1 MMNELNEP
9 IAGESGNVES
19 TKPVKTKTIQP
30 WLNIFFLICLVVLF
44 VLQFMA
50 NKSQPNSK
58 PSATSSELINQGPR
72 IAFINSDSIMVGY
85 ELVNDMRKSLE
96 SSTKRKE
103 NELKAQQKAFEGKV
117 DVYKQKLNSNAIS
130 VEIAQITEQQL
141 MKEQQRLVDL
151 RDQLTEALSREEY
164 QLNVELLEHV
174 TDFLVRYNEEKKYD
188 AIFNFKQGTTLFI
201 ANDALDITL
210 EVLGMLNQEY
220 RIMKKRNPKP

>member
-1 MMNELNEP
+1 MNELHEP
-9 IAGESGNVES
+9 MAGDASDLPA
-19 TKPVKTKTIQP
+19 TKPENIKSIQP
-30 WLNIFFLICLVVLF
+30 WLNIFFLIALAVLF
-44 VLQFMA
+44 VLHFMS
-50 NKSQPNSK
+50 NKSQPNNESLAIS
-58 PSATSSELINQGPR
+58 PELINPGPR

-103 NELKAQQKAFEGKV
+103 NELKAQQKAFESKV

-151 RDQLTEALSREEY
+151 RDQLTDALSREEY

-201 ANDALDITL
+201 ANEALDITP

-220 RIMKKRNPKP
+220 RIMKQRNTKP